1 MKLDSTIT
9 EATALEFLQEVFVR
23 YWREVVVAM
32 LLTATLP
39 FFRRHVRRLRARVIA
54 FFTVRKRLETAL
66 LEAEKWRK
74 KSEEAEQ
81 KYLAEVEDRR
91 KAVEEAERLRKELEE
106 KRAALA
112 EAERKAKGSKL
123 ARTFNI
129 FSRTKED
136 NTQNEELERLN
147 TALERAE
154 RLRQNEAELKRKAL
168 DEIKRLNGLLAK
180 AQQELQAI
188 EAAKPAPGSLTA
200 KLLELLKACK
210 TLPYPQNTDFWRV
223 PNEVRDF
230 LSPNGEALRM
240 KIMGAA
246 QSYFSSYYSSSAEQN
261 ARKAKCTVF
270 YVLMVIAQGVSDGLI
285 SVDDSKRLTWKR
297 AGELLDKVNTEY
309 FNEHP
314 EVDTPDDDEESDG
327 KNFIAGAFGSYPPE
341 VILEDKAFIQALLPS
356 TKSV

>member
-1 MKLDSTIT
+1 M
-9 EATALEFLQEVFVR
+9 EFLQEVFVR

-54 FFTVRKRLETAL
+54 FFTVRKWLEAAL
-66 LEAEKWRK
+66 LEVEKLRK
-74 KSEEAEQ
+74 KSVEAEQ
-81 KYLAEVEDRR
+81 KYLAESEEKR

-106 KRAALA
+106 KRATLA

-136 NTQNEELERLN
+136 NTQNEELIRLK

-168 DEIKRLNGLLAK
+168 DEIKRLNGLLIHAK
-180 AQQELQAI
+180 QELQAI
-188 EAAKPAPGSLTA
+188 EAAKPALGSLMA

-210 TLPYPQNTDFWRV
+210 TLPYPQDTDFWRV
-223 PNEVRDF
+223 PHEVRDF
-230 LSPNGEALRM
+230 LPPNGEALRM

-246 QSYFSSYYSSSAEQN
+246 NSYISYYSSSAEQN
-261 ARKAKCTVF
+261 TRKAKCVVF
-270 YVLMVIAQGVSDGLI
+270 YVLMLIAQGVSEKLI
-285 SVDDSKRLTWKR
+285 TIDDHKKLTWKR
-297 AGELLDKVNTEY
+297 AGELLDKVNAEY

-314 EVDTPDDDEESDG
+314 EVDTPDNDEESDG

-356 TKSV
+356 TKSVKLFG